1 MSDDRTIAQGK
12 GQEDGTPLA
21 AEYVLGVLDAGQ
33 RRDFEQRLAREPALR
48 TEVEYWENRLGALAA
63 EVAPVDPPAQ
73 AWTKIEAALPSASAA
88 AKPGGVWNSLEFW
101 RWAALGSAAL
111 AAASIALL
119 VMAGRVPGPRPLLVA
134 KLDVSG
140 GQGTGQTAGQ
150 AGFVAAFDPTRN
162 GLTIV
167 PASVTALN
175 QRVLELWVIAPGD
188 KPRSLGLIEA
198 GRPVHINL
206 PAELMQRIGADATLA
221 VSLEPPGGS
230 PTGLPTGPVIAN
242 GKLTNL

>member
-1 MSDDRTIAQGK
+1 MSDEHTIGQGK
-12 GQEDGTPLA
+12 GQDDGAPLA
-21 AEYVLGVLDAGQ
+21 AEYVLGVLSAEQ
-33 RRDFEQRLAREPALR
+33 RRAFEQRLELEPTLR
-48 TEVEYWENRLGALAA
+48 TELEYWESRLGALAA
-63 EVAPVDPPAQ
+63 EAKPIEPSPQVWA
-73 AWTKIEAALPSASAA
+73 KIMAALPSPAA
-88 AKPGGVWNSLEFW
+88 PQRRGVWDSVEFW

-119 VMAGRVPGPRPLLVA
+119 VMVGRVPGPRPLLVA
-134 KLDVSG
+134 KLDVS
-140 GQGTGQTAGQ
+140 TGQ
-150 AGFVAAFDPTRN
+150 AGFVAAFDPNRN

-188 KPRSLGLIEA
+188 QPRSLGLIQA
-198 GRPVHINL
+198 GRPIHINL
-206 PAELMQRIGADATLA
+206 PPALMQRIAADVTLA